1 VLTTM
6 TDQSIF
12 PTSSSE
18 DLTRAHLNDLRHGL
32 LRLHKALVDSERISY
47 ERFHGR
53 VTSSGELLQ
62 LVIQHEWFA
71 WLHPVSELVVQ
82 IDELLDADDPMTAN
96 DASSLIERARA
107 LLNPSESGA
116 GFEKQYYDALQ
127 RDPDVV
133 MTHAQ
138 VLQLLAPDVQ
148 V

>member
-1 VLTTM
+1 M

-12 PTSSSE
+12 PTRSSE
-18 DLTRAHLNDLRHGL
+18 ALTRAHLDGLRHGL

-71 WLHPVSELVVQ
+71 WLHSVSELVVQ
-82 IDELLDADDPMTAN
+82 IDELLDADDPITTN
-96 DASSLIERARA
+96 DTSSLIERSRA
-107 LLNPSESGA
+107 LLKPSEEGT
-116 GFEKQYYDALQ
+116 GFEKYYYDALQ
-127 RDPDVV
+127 RDPSVV
-133 MTHAQ
+133 MIHAQ
-138 VLQLLAPDVQ
+138 VSQFLASDVQ